1 MHISEIVNIEKLNF
15 SNIHSE
21 FDKFIKVLNNKN
33 NLTNESLEKIII
45 LNKQMQEITTNLM
58 ELKYSL
64 EKPDGKNNSKN
75 NSKNNRKNNSKNN
88 SKNIEDYEKN
98 ETAINAFLPYI
109 FYYRFMMN

>member
-64 EKPDGKNNSKN
+64 EKPDGKNNR
-75 NSKNNRKNNSKNN
+75 KNNRKNNSKNN
-88 SKNIEDYEKN
+88 RKNIEDYEKN
-98 ETAINAFLPYI
+98 ETAINTFLPYI
-109 FYYRFMMN
+109 FYYRFMMK